1 MNIIRKFS
9 YILEECEE
17 KSLYG
22 TSEKQL
28 VYMIHGIDQETI
40 LEVKYCLT
48 VGIMPVLK
56 AKLSALLEEPL
67 ELNTEDGIRF
77 NVIGMRL

>member
-1 MNIIRKFS
+1 MTIVRKFS

-22 TSEKQL
+22 TGEKEL
-28 VYMIHGIDQETI
+28 VYMIHSIDQETI
-40 LEVKYCLT
+40 LEVKYCLK

-67 ELNTEDGIRF
+67 ELNTEDGTRF